1 MSSGNINTTRSNFGN
16 IRSHFQHRYSGVL
29 SSGEN
34 HNSGHHQEKKTYSLT
49 QKSITNFFRSRSK
62 KSGSGGGGGGS
73 KTAGGGEKEDDDDDE
88 MINYGPEGN
97 SMMTFKDITTFGYKQ
112 GDKFGVSSDTTP
124 IIPTL
129 MTTSQVKNMNST
141 EYRKY
146 MTTQK
151 KLALSAAA
159 RQQQQ
164 QQQQQNTQVLG
175 NEGPRTMSLQNN
187 YTRSPYG
194 MNSNMGGPSM
204 KNGLGN
210 IPGPAGGPTGFPNN
224 MQMRNQ
230 QPWGQVPPMQ
240 QQQQRQPQQQQYGR
254 PVDPRYRTMSLPGP
268 GPAYGQLNQRRA
280 GGTGMAA
287 HGNVNS
293 NENRN
298 QWVASQPQFQQQQL
312 GQGTMPG
319 SVNAAQTQETFGVG
333 NRAPYEAPL
342 YRHSTN
348 ALPSYGNDNSVGVNA
363 ASAAA
368 ATTNTPTS
376 MAGGRS
382 TSMGNVETSAP
393 YQQRAPIVARQQQQQ
408 QQQSQTE
415 PARPAGKLNVLQL
428 STQQQQELE
437 QRVQTDNLKG
447 NDQSTVDL
455 RPRSVLESGL
465 QALSLDDTNYPSQ
478 TTTSASG
485 LNEIS
490 EVKEIGT
497 LQGNIHKM
505 ENGSGSSGFVTT
517 DNNNNNTR
525 NNLGTSSSRLNDE
538 SKRSSEPN
546 IRPRSVGE
554 NFSGNPENAEVNGTS
569 RVIRHS
575 QTSNS
580 STGDVKLELSE
591 ISGTVDDTF
600 GYKTSKVED
609 KQTSSSGDG
618 IQNGS
623 SSTTKGGVVDKLS
636 GNNVNG
642 DRRGGD
648 DEFNFD
654 NTVVMTYTDSLGR
667 NIKALSITGE
677 RLGLL
682 NENRSLM
689 QDLTLVSMEL
699 AESLKRETLL
709 SEQLRNSDASNAS
722 YEKKNQVSL
731 TDFSEELRKK
741 SSKIVEL
748 IQALNEERLKRF
760 IAEEQVL
767 LQEVNAKPNSL
778 EFMDEI
784 QTLRTTVKEKEADI
798 AKLREELKATRR

>member
-1 MSSGNINTTRSNFGN
+1 MSSGNINTTRNNFGN
-16 IRSHFQHRYSGVL
+16 IRSHFQHRYSGVP
-29 SSGEN
+29 SGEN
-34 HNSGHHQEKKTYSLT
+34 QNTSHHQEKKTYSLT

-62 KSGSGGGGGGS
+62 RSGSSGGS
-73 KTAGGGEKEDDDDDE
+73 KAAGDGGKEDDDEEE

-124 IIPTL
+124 IIPTV
-129 MTTSQVKNMNST
+129 MTTSQVKNMNNT

-164 QQQQQNTQVLG
+164 QNPQVLG
-175 NEGPRTMSLQNN
+175 SEGPRTMSLQNN

-194 MNSNMGGPSM
+194 GMNSNMGGPVM
-204 KNGLGN
+204 NNGPGN
-210 IPGPAGGPTGFPNN
+210 IPGPAGGATGFPGN

-230 QPWGQVPPMQ
+230 QPWGQAPPMQ
-240 QQQQRQPQQQQYGR
+240 QQQQQQPQQQQHYGR
-254 PVDPRYRTMSLPGP
+254 PVDPRYRTMSLQGP
-268 GPAYGQLNQRRA
+268 GPAYGQLNQRRP
-280 GGTGMAA
+280 GPGMVA
-287 HGNVNS
+287 HGTVNS

-298 QWVASQPQFQQQQL
+298 QWASSQPQFQQQQQQY
-312 GQGTMPG
+312 QGIMPG
-319 SVNAAQTQETFGVG
+319 NVNTAQAQEAFGVG
-333 NRAPYEAPL
+333 NRSPYEASS

-348 ALPSYGNDNSVGVNA
+348 ALPSYGNVSG
-363 ASAAA
+363 ASANTAA
-368 ATTNTPTS
+368 AGGGGPTNTPTS

-382 TSMGNVETSAP
+382 SAMGNVDTSAP
-393 YQQRAPIVARQQQQQ
+393 YQQRAPALAR

-415 PARPAGKLNVLQL
+415 LARPAGKLNVLQL

-437 QRVQTDNLKG
+437 QRAQTDSLKG
-447 NDQSTVDL
+447 NDQSTIDL

-465 QALSLDDTNYPSQ
+465 QALSLDDSNHTSL

-485 LNEIS
+485 FNEIS
-490 EVKEIGT
+490 EVKERGT
-497 LQGNIHKM
+497 PQGNIHKM
-505 ENGSGSSGFVTT
+505 GNASDSSEFVTASDLQ
-517 DNNNNNTR
+517 DNNR
-525 NNLGTSSSRLNDE
+525 NNLDASSSRLNHE
-538 SKRSSEPN
+538 SKLSSEPN
-546 IRPRSVGE
+546 TAPRPAGE
-554 NFSGNPENAEVNGTS
+554 NSCANPKNGEVNGTGTP
-569 RVIRHS
+569 RIVRHS

-580 STGDVKLELSE
+580 STGDVQLELSE

-600 GYKTSKVED
+600 GYKTSKVGD
-609 KQTSSSGDG
+609 KQTSPSRDG
-618 IQNGS
+618 IQNGG
-623 SSTTKGGVVDKLS
+623 TPATNGGVANKLS
-636 GNNVNG
+636 GNNVN
-642 DRRGGD
+642 DDRGGAE

-667 NIKALSITGE
+667 DIKGLSITGE

-709 SEQLRNSDASNAS
+709 SEQLRNSNVSNSS

-778 EFMDEI
+778 EFMGEI
-784 QTLRTTVKEKEADI
+784 QALKTAVKEKEGDI
-798 AKLREELKATRR
+798 AKLKEELEAARR